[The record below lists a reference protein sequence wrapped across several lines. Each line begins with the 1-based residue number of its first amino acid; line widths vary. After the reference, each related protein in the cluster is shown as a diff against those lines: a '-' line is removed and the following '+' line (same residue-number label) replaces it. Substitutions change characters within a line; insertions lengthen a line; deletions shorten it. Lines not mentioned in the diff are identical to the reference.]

1 VIKPGWTFPLNDGG
15 QENGLNDPG
24 IETFKDNPLSSLARE
39 ILQNSKD
46 AAPDDSKKPVEVH
59 FKLMDLPIDEFP
71 GLKEY
76 RASLEA
82 CLSYWKDSPQTVA
95 FFKEAKK
102 MLSGT
107 TVPVLKIS
115 DFNTTGLTVGKNGGD
130 RTSAWFRLTKAVG
143 SSEKNAG
150 KLGSFGIG
158 KHAPYACSD
167 LRTVFYGTKDATGAV
182 AFQGVSKLVS
192 HLTPLKKVTQGHG
205 YFGVKNGHKPMLTFD
220 TVPSVFARKQVG
232 ADVYIM
238 GFHAY
243 PDWEGKIIKSVIESF
258 FVALHDETLKVK
270 VGKTVLNQ
278 LTLPALINKYYA
290 EPDPQFY
297 ADEQYAALTSEE
309 SHQFENLDF
318 YNLGAVRL
326 RVLLNKDFRGRV
338 AMFRRSGMKI
348 YDKGHFRTPL
358 KFSGVF
364 TVEGAELDSVLRSL
378 EPPSHKAWEPERGAD
393 PAKSKALLR
402 NLSNWV
408 NEKVRDLVTG
418 DDLTELDAEGMS
430 QYLPDDIDDSPTGT
444 PQTIEKISVEPK
456 VNLVMRVR
464 TTPRVSTAPN
474 FDPNEPGAGESD
486 DDQPEPSVDHN
497 NGDGTEDPGPPP
509 NIPQGQPKP
518 SGGTSGG
525 AKSIDIKDVRI
536 YCSDPANGTYRLL
549 FEPASDDVAYL
560 RIFVI
565 GEVGSEA
572 APLKS
577 VSINGAKPITKF
589 SQAGVIGPI
598 SLPKGKRAALEVIL
612 DNGLRC
618 ALGVTAHAS

>member
-1 VIKPGWTFPLNDGG
+1 MIKPGWTFPLNDGG

-46 AAPDDSKKPVEVH
+46 AAPDNAKKPVEVH
-59 FKLMDLPIDEFP
+59 FKRIDLPIDEFP
-71 GLKEY
+71 GLKEF

-82 CLSYWKDSPQTVA
+82 CSTYWKDSPQTVA

-115 DFNTTGLTVGKNGGD
+115 DFNTTGLTVGKHGGD
-130 RTSAWFRLTKAVG
+130 RASAWFRLTKAVG
-143 SSEKNAG
+143 SSDKNAG

-167 LRTVFYGTKDATGAV
+167 LRTVFYGTKDSTGAV

-192 HLTPLKKVTQGHG
+192 HLTQLKKVTQGHG

-220 TVPSVFARKQVG
+220 AIPSTFARKQVG

-238 GFHAY
+238 GFHDY
-243 PDWEGKIIKSVIESF
+243 PDWEDKIIKSVIESF
-258 FVALHDETLKVK
+258 FVAIHDQTLIVK
-270 VGKTVLNQ
+270 VGKTALNQ
-278 LTLPALINKYYA
+278 LTLPAQIKKYYA

-297 ADEQYAALTSEE
+297 ADEQYAALISEE

-318 YNLGAVRL
+318 YGLGAVRL
-326 RVLLNKDFRGRV
+326 RVLVNKDFRKRV

-348 YDKGHFRTPL
+348 YDKGHFQTPL

-364 TVEGAELDSVLRSL
+364 TVEGAALDSVLRSL
-378 EPPSHKAWEPERGAD
+378 EPPSHKAWEQERGAD
-393 PAKSKALLR
+393 PAKSKQLLR

-408 NEKVRDLVTG
+408 NDRVRELVTG
-418 DDLTELDAEGMS
+418 EDMTELDAEGMS
-430 QYLPDDIDDSPTGT
+430 QYLPDDIDDSPIGT
-444 PQTIEKISVEPK
+444 PQTLEKISVEPK
-456 VNLVMRVR
+456 SNLIMRVR
-464 TTPRVSTAPN
+464 TTPRVTNAPS
-474 FDPNEPGAGESD
+474 FDPDEPGLGESD
-486 DDQPEPSVDHN
+486 DSQPEPDIEHN
-497 NGDGTEDPGPPP
+497 GGVESDNPGPIPD
-509 NIPQGQPKP
+509 IPQGQPKP
-518 SGGTSGG
+518 SGGNGGG

-536 YCSDPANGTYRLL
+536 YCSDPTTGAYRLL
-549 FEPASDDVAYL
+549 FEPASDDAAYL

-572 APLKS
+572 APVKS
-577 VSINGAKPITKF
+577 VSINGGKAITKF
-589 SQAGVIGPI
+589 SHEGVIGPI
-598 SLPKGKRAALEVIL
+598 MLPKGKRAALDVVLE
-612 DNGLRC
+612 NSLRC

>member
-15 QENGLNDPG
+15 QENGLHDPG

-39 ILQNSKD
+39 IIQNSKD

-59 FKLMDLPIDEFP
+59 FKLIDLPIEEFP

-82 CLSYWKDSPQTVA
+82 CLSYWKTSPDTVA
-95 FFKEAKK
+95 FFRDAKK

-167 LRTVFYGTKDATGAV
+167 LRTVFYGTKDAYGAV

-192 HLTPLKKVTQGHG
+192 HFTSQKKVTQGHG

-220 TVPSVFARKQVG
+220 TVSGVFARKQVG

-243 PDWEGKIIKSVIESF
+243 PDWEGQIIKSVIESF
-258 FVALHDETLKVK
+258 FVALHDGTLKVK
-270 VGKTVLNQ
+270 VGKTTLNQ
-278 LTLPALINKYYA
+278 LTLPALINQYYT
-290 EPDPQFY
+290 EPEPHFY

-309 SHQFENLDF
+309 SHQFEESDF
-318 YNLGAVRL
+318 CGLGAIRL
-326 RVLLNKDFRGRV
+326 RVLMDKKFRGRV

-348 YDKGHFRTPL
+348 FDKGGFRTLL

-364 TVEGAELDSVLRSL
+364 TVEGADLDSVLRSL
-378 EPPSHKAWEPERGAD
+378 EPPSHKGWESERGAD
-393 PAKSKALLR
+393 PAKARALLR
-402 NLSNWV
+402 NLYKWLND
-408 NEKVRDLVTG
+408 KVRDLVTG

-430 QYLPDDIDDSPTGT
+430 QYLPDDIDDPASGT
-444 PQTIEKISVEPK
+444 PETMEKISVEPK

-464 TTPRVSTAPN
+464 TTPRVSIAPIVSPV
-474 FDPNEPGAGESD
+474 DSGAEESD
-486 DDQPEPSVDHN
+486 DDQPGPNPDYPPERETPEP
-497 NGDGTEDPGPPP
+497 PGVPR
-509 NIPQGQPKP
+509 QGRPKP
-518 SGGTSGG
+518 SAGGGG
-525 AKSIDIKDVRI
+525 AAKSIDIKDLRI
-536 YCSDPANGTYRLL
+536 YCSDPSSGKYRLL
-549 FEPASDDVAYL
+549 FEPTSDDVAYL
-560 RIFVI
+560 RVFVV
-565 GEVGSEA
+565 GEVGAEA
-572 APLKS
+572 APLKA
-577 VSINGAKPITKF
+577 VSINGGQPIAEF
-589 SQAGVIGPI
+589 RQPGVIGPI

-612 DNGLRC
+612 NDALRC
-618 ALGVTAHAS
+618 ALGVTAHAN